1 MPPQLVL
8 ASTSP
13 YRRDLLSRLMLGFT
27 QVAPPVD
34 ERDVQQSGLP
44 PAEIASEL
52 AQRKA
57 LAVAQQLPTHP
68 RSVVIG
74 ADQLVAFNGV
84 ILGKPGDRDG
94 AIAQLT
100 RLAGETHELVTA
112 VAVTDGTRIAAQIN
126 LTRMRMRRLTAG
138 QIARYVDC
146 DHPFDCAG
154 SYKFEAHGIAL
165 FDEVST
171 SDASAITGLPLLV
184 LARMLEE
191 FGFTVPGNPAES
203 LEETV

>member
-13 YRRDLLSRLMLGFT
+13 YRQALLARLLLEFT
-27 QVAPPVD
+27 QIDPEID
-34 ERDVQQSGLP
+34 EVEVQISGRS
-44 PAEIASEL
+44 PAEIAGEL

-57 LAVAQQLPTHP
+57 LAVAQRLPAPP

-74 ADQLVAFNGV
+74 ADQLVAFEGA
-84 ILGKPGDRDG
+84 ILGKPGSREG

-126 LTRMRMRRLTAG
+126 STRMRMRRLSPG

-146 DHPFDCAG
+146 DRPFDCAG

-165 FDEVST
+165 FDDVST
-171 SDASAITGLPLLV
+171 SDASAITGMPLLV
-184 LARMLEE
+184 LARLLEE
-191 FGFTVPGNPAES
+191 FGIIVPGNPAES
-203 LEETV
+203 LDETA